1 MSNKDRY
8 LILETTTG
16 YMDGFYG
23 NYETALSALDSWE
36 KRRPGEQHAVLIT
49 PVFFT
54 IPEDRLLADHVHGII
69 RER

>member
-1 MSNKDRY
+1 
-8 LILETTTG
+8 
-16 YMDGFYG
+16 MDGFYG